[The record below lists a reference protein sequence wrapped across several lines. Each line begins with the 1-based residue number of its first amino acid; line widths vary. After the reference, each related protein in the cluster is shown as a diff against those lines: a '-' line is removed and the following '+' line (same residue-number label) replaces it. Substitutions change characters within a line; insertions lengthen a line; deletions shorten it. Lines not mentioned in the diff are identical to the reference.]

1 MHYFKLPLVNSVKK
15 SPIFCL
21 SFPWVA
27 GLLHGMHFAFAASES
42 ISSFMHAVVYCHVSI
57 VGLLLVL
64 FFPLFISAIA
74 ISVPVFLF
82 PLSFIKALSYGFC
95 FCSVMYAFGSAGWL
109 FTMMLLFSDLCM
121 SVLLNWLWCRHL
133 FGNKYTLRRDMLYCS
148 LAVVLI
154 GLVDYFLVS
163 PYLVDLLHYF

>member
-1 MHYFKLPLVNSVKK
+1 MRYFKLPLVNSVKK
-15 SPIFCL
+15 TPVFCL

-27 GLLHGMHFAFAASES
+27 GLLLGMHFAFNASTS
-42 ISSFMHAVVYCHVSI
+42 ISSLMHTVAYCRVSI

-64 FFPLFISAIA
+64 FFPLVISVIA
-74 ISVPVFLF
+74 ISVPFFLF

-95 FCSVMYAFGSAGWL
+95 FYSVMFAFGSAGWL
-109 FTMMLLFSDLCM
+109 FSMLLLFSDSCM

-133 FGNKYTLRRDMLYCS
+133 FGKRHILGRDVLYCA
-148 LAVVLI
+148 LAAVSI

-163 PYLVDLLHYF
+163 PYLTDLLYYF